1 MINLDREKVYTRYE
15 LEQQKPSGYRLL
27 EKNYGRFNH
36 TIVSYDRYKIVDII
50 DDVGLYTHISYSN
63 NEVIGM
69 DGIIII
75 EMVRPES

>member
-1 MINLDREKVYTRYE
+1 MVNLDCEKIYTLYE

-27 EKNYGRFNH
+27 EKNHRYKKH
-36 TIVSYDRYKIVDII
+36 PIYDRYKIVDII
-50 DDVGLYTHISYSN
+50 EDIGLYTQVSRSYQN
-63 NEVIGM
+63 VEII